1 MCTSQDDLVV
11 LKNGSNI
18 ANFSIL
24 LIFVCLFISTIGEL
38 AADGAGVVFGL
49 NLKNGNL
56 AHEVPLN
63 LIKKDN
69 FIKYLNGSLAI
80 SGNST
85 NERKSVLNSSIRNDS
100 LYKIQ
105 TLLGSPD
112 GSQNLSP
119 SFALINPTYTAAAY
133 DRSFYV
139 FYVKY
144 LNVKPGKNV
153 TTDLNLLTSK
163 LNPHQT
169 ISSTYALSVLSHM
182 LHRVIPHAKIEI
194 LNDQSVDNG
203 SIFKPSGGNK
213 YDVVV
218 LGHQEYVTQ
227 REYTDLKH
235 YVADGGTLVVLDG
248 NIFYAEISYN
258 STNGTVT
265 LIKGHSWAF
274 NGQSAW
280 RSVNERWRNETA
292 EWVGSNYISFPRAIF
307 QNDPFGYVP
316 HEEQYITNPHDL
328 ILLNYDVNSTSLQ
341 RQNMVVA
348 TYELNYLKGRV
359 IALGIYSDDI
369 ITNSTFDTYLDNL
382 IFRYASGVDNHYHT
396 SHIIS

>member
-1 MCTSQDDLVV
+1 MCASQDDLVV

-18 ANFSIL
+18 ATFSIL
-24 LIFVCLFISTIGEL
+24 LIFACLFISTIGGL
-38 AADGAGVVFGL
+38 AADGAGLVFGL
-49 NLKNGNL
+49 HLKNGNL
-56 AHEVPLN
+56 THEVPLN

-69 FIKYLNGSLAI
+69 FTKHLNSSLAI
-80 SGNST
+80 SGT
-85 NERKSVLNSSIRNDS
+85 NERKSVLNSSIYNDS

-105 TLLGSPD
+105 TLLGSSD

-153 TTDLNLLTSK
+153 TSDLNLLTNK

-169 ISSTYALSVLSHM
+169 ISSTSALVVLSHI

-194 LNDQSVDNG
+194 LNDQSVNNG
-203 SIFKPSGGNK
+203 SIFKPGGGNK

-227 REYTDLKH
+227 REYTNLKH

-258 STNGTVT
+258 STNGTIT
-265 LIKGHSWAF
+265 LVKGHSWAF

-341 RQNMVVA
+341 RQNKVVA
-348 TYELNYLKGRV
+348 TYELNYLKGGV

-382 IFRYASGVDNHYHT
+382 IFRYASGVNSQDQT